1 MHSQE
6 RRYEM
11 GNTLRYEGFRTV
23 LLSQMRKRLS
33 GKFGIKRISR
43 RETVKNN
50 DTVMEM
56 LLVELED
63 GRAAPILYLQD
74 LYKTYRE
81 GATMDEIIQGLCELF
96 TAYSE
101 IRIPMENKLNELLE
115 DFEKVKPLIEFRL
128 INGARNKRRMEGKPF
143 SRMGEFLLSYQIQ
156 LSDGHG
162 GIYSTQVTEQM
173 LQEWGID
180 EAELHEI
187 AVSNMDLPE
196 NYLLQPIEEATGISI
211 DSSVKPEDRP
221 EMFILTSKMKINGAS
236 VIFSEEVRQKV
247 GDRVG
252 GDYYL
257 LPSSIHEWVVIPK
270 RWARSSQEM
279 EDMVQAA
286 NADAVE
292 EEDFLSD
299 HAYEYDVA
307 KEQMRQAVTRA
318 VLM

>member
-1 MHSQE
+1 
-6 RRYEM
+6 M
-11 GNTLRYEGFRTV
+11 GNILRYEGFRNV
-23 LLSQMRKRLS
+23 LLSQMQKRLA
-33 GKFGIKRISR
+33 GKFGIDRISR
-43 RETVKNN
+43 REAVKNN

-56 LLVELED
+56 LLVEMED

-74 LYKTYRE
+74 LYKTYQE
-81 GATMDEIIQGLCELF
+81 GATLEEILQGLCELF
-96 TAYSE
+96 TAYSA
-101 IRIPMENKLNELLE
+101 IRIPMENKLNELLD

-156 LSDGHG
+156 LGDGHG
-162 GIYSTQVTEQM
+162 GLYTTQITEQM
-173 LQEWGID
+173 LRDWGID

-187 AVSNMDLPE
+187 AVSNMDLPK
-196 NYLLQPIEEATGISI
+196 NYLLQPMEEATGIRI
-211 DSSVKPEDRP
+211 DPSVKPEDRP
-221 EMFILTSKMKINGAS
+221 EMFILTSKMKINGAA

-247 GDRVG
+247 GAQVG

-270 RWARSSQEM
+270 RWAGSTQEM
-279 EDMVQAA
+279 EDMVQSV
-286 NADAVE
+286 NADSTD

-299 HAYEYDVA
+299 HVYEYDVA
-307 KEQMRQAVTRA
+307 KEQMRQAATRA